1 MYVQVKSSNG
11 ISLVPVETR
20 LLAKRRI
27 FLEGEI
33 NQEMAC
39 EFVRRVM
46 ILAEEDPEKPI
57 DIMINSPGGEINA
70 GWMLYDVIQSSKTPL
85 RLFCL
90 GRAYSMAAVLFAS
103 GKSGR
108 YMLPNSELMLHEPL
122 LGNRVSGSSS
132 SIKSISDSLLET
144 KRKMNA
150 ILVKH
155 TGRTEEEIENVIS
168 YDHYFTA
175 EESILFGLCDKIVGF
190 GEMMGWKTE

>member
-11 ISLVPVETR
+11 ISLVPMETR
-20 LLAKRRI
+20 LLANRQI

-39 EFVRRVM
+39 EFIRKVM
-46 ILAEEDPEKPI
+46 ILTEEDAEKPI
-57 DIMINSPGGEINA
+57 DVLVNSPGGEISA
-70 GWMLYDVIQSSKTPL
+70 GLMLYDVLQSSRTPL
-85 RLFCL
+85 RLFCI

-103 GKSGR
+103 GQSGR

-122 LGNRVSGSSS
+122 LGNRVGGSSS

-150 ILVKH
+150 ILAKH
-155 TGRTEEEIENVIS
+155 TGQTEEAIEKITS
-168 YDHYFTA
+168 YDNYFRA
-175 EESILFGLCDKIVGF
+175 EESVSFGLCDKIVGF
-190 GEMMGWKTE
+190 DEIMQKTV

>member
-46 ILAEEDPEKPI
+46 ILAEEDPENPI
-57 DIMINSPGGEINA
+57 DVMINSPGGEINA

-103 GKSGR
+103 GKYGR

-155 TGRTEEEIENVIS
+155 TGRTEEEIESVIS

>member
-57 DIMINSPGGEINA
+57 DVMINSPGGEINA
-70 GWMLYDVIQSSKTPL
+70 GWMIYDVIQSSKTPL